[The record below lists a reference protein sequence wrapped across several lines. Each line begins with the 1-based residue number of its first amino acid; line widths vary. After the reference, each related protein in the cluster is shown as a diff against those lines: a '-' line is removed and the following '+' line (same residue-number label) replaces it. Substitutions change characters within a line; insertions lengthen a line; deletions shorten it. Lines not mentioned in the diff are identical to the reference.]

1 MINIEQQEHERHRN
15 CFIRHSNANIPKAQN
30 FVGNCSDFEALGLD
44 VIGIN
49 VKL

>member
-1 MINIEQQEHERHRN
+1 MINIE
-15 CFIRHSNANIPKAQN
+15 PKAQN

-44 VIGIN
+44 GIGIN